1 VDAWLK
7 AMGGHLPAVS
17 GGLAR
22 RVTSNPIR
30 RFPVDDYRVKDLMVP
45 LSEYA
50 TVTKG
55 ATLVDAVLA
64 LEKAQEEFDHSKYRH
79 RAVLILDSNR
89 RAIGK
94 LSQMDVLRALEPKAE
109 DLDDIKALSQFGFSD
124 NYIWGLRHKRKHE
137 KGSLMDL
144 CRDTAKIKVEEI
156 MQAFSEGEIIGH
168 DEPLSTAVHQLVLG
182 RHLSLLVTKEKQII
196 GILRLT
202 DVFAAIFHAMK
213 ECKGAF

>member
-1 VDAWLK
+1 
-7 AMGGHLPAVS
+7 
-17 GGLAR
+17 
-22 RVTSNPIR
+22 
-30 RFPVDDYRVKDLMVP
+30 
-45 LSEYA
+45 
-50 TVTKG
+50 
-55 ATLVDAVLA
+55 
-64 LEKAQEEFDHSKYRH
+64 
-79 RAVLILDSNR
+79 
-89 RAIGK
+89 
-94 LSQMDVLRALEPKAE
+94 
-109 DLDDIKALSQFGFSD
+109 
-124 NYIWGLRHKRKHE
+124 
-137 KGSLMDL
+137 MDL